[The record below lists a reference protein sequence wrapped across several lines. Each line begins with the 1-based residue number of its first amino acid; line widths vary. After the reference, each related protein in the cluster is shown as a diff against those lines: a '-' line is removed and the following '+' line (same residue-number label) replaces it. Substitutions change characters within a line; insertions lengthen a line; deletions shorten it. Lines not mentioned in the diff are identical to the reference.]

1 MKNDKKIES
10 ETKSKK
16 IDDKKTQFDHELIIS
31 ALTRLKDLIKR
42 EENLIE
48 KKTIFRCREINS
60 RYIRT
65 C

>member
-16 IDDKKTQFDHELIIS
+16 IDDKKAQFDHELIIS

-48 KKTIFRCREINS
+48 KNNIQMQRN
-60 RYIRT
+60 
-65 C
+65 